1 MMTRLNEAAQQTAEE
16 AKPFGDGAE
25 SRCCDETSRR
35 KEEKPFGDGAES
47 RCCDETPGRHSRRRK
62 KRSRLETARRADA
75 AMTRL
80 NEAAQKTEKEA
91 KPFGDGAESRCCDD
105 TLE

>member
-1 MMTRLNEAAQQTAEE
+1 MMTRLNEAAQHT
-16 AKPFGDGAE
+16 G
-25 SRCCDETSRR
+25 
-35 KEEKPFGDGAES
+35 
-47 RCCDETPGRHSRRRK
+47 K

-80 NEAAQKTEKEA
+80 NEAAQQTGKKRSRLETARRADAVMTRLNKASEQTEKEA